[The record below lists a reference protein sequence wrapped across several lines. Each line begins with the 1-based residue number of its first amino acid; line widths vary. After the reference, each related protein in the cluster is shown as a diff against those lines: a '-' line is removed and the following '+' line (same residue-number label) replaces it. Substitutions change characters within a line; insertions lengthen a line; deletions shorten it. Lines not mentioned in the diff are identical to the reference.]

1 MRAVLRVVVPEGQ
14 KEARAVRR
22 RVQRVAYR
30 QLREV
35 AFGGPVTDVQVG
47 TIVPSIRN
55 AQNEKRPWSEAELA
69 WLHAHPELTSGQAAA
84 HLPGRT
90 AQAVRHARM
99 RFGRFGHDG
108 RREVCFMCRDRPV
121 WADSREAVSRGL
133 CKACFLRAREQEARE
148 EALHNRVR
156 QVEFRARRRRER
168 DGGGA

>member
-1 MRAVLRVVVPEGQ
+1 MRTVLRVVAPRGQ
-14 KEARAVRR
+14 EAARAVRG
-22 RVQRVAYR
+22 RVQRVASR
-30 QLREV
+30 HVLQV
-35 AFGGPVTDVQVG
+35 ASGGAVRDAELG
-47 TIVPSIRN
+47 TIVPSTGNTR
-55 AQNEKRPWSEAELA
+55 NEKRPWSEAELA
-69 WLHAHPELTSGQAAA
+69 WLHAHPDLTSAQAAV

-99 RFGRFGHDG
+99 RFGRFQHDG

-121 WADSREAVSRGL
+121 WADSREAVARGL

-156 QVEFRARRRRER
+156 QVEFRARRRKER

>member
-1 MRAVLRVVVPEGQ
+1 MRAVLRVVAPGGQ
-14 KEARAVRR
+14 KEARAMLR
-22 RVQRVAYR
+22 RVQRVAAR

-35 AFGGPVTDVQVG
+35 AFGGPVMGCTDG
-47 TIVPSIRN
+47 TNVPYTKRT
-55 AQNEKRPWSEAELA
+55 QEKRRPWSEADLA
-69 WLHAHPELTSGQAAA
+69 WLHAHPELTAAQAAS
-84 HLPGRT
+84 HLGRT
-90 AQAVRHARM
+90 AHAVRNARM

>member
-1 MRAVLRVVVPEGQ
+1 MTG
-14 KEARAVRR
+14 
-22 RVQRVAYR
+22 VQH
-30 QLREV
+30 
-35 AFGGPVTDVQVG
+35 G
-47 TIVPSIRN
+47 TIVPSTRN
-55 AQNEKRPWSEAELA
+55 AQNEKRPWSDAELA